1 MSLVTTRDLTPTQR
15 QALQQHRSFRASIR
29 ARAVPEATVTIQRSL
44 IAPKPKAVIL
54 QAPVLPII
62 WPVIPEAIPEPA
74 WLVPRAITIADIQ
87 DVVCATY
94 RITKL
99 ALLGIRRDRPVLI
112 PRHIAMYLARTLT
125 PSSLPAIG
133 RRFGNRDHSTVHNA
147 VHKMSR
153 LMKADENLAH
163 EVALLIEKITGK
175 QQ

>member
-29 ARAVPEATVTIQRSL
+29 ARAVPEATVTIQPPL
-44 IAPKPKAVIL
+44 IMPKPKAVIR

-74 WLVPRAITIADIQ
+74 WPIPRPITIADIQ

-94 RITKL
+94 RITKR
-99 ALLGIRRDRPVLI
+99 ALLGNRRDHPVLV

-133 RRFGNRDHSTVHNA
+133 RRFGNRDHTTALHGIRKIA
-147 VHKMSR
+147 R
-153 LMKADENLAH
+153 LMKTDESLAH